1 MMQVKTLNHNL
12 VSLKQRPIPSSKTM
26 SQIQTW
32 RPLSREQFASNTFL
46 IRKAL
51 SSIASRMPSRRTRLT
66 SLWTRTMMIVI
77 SSLLS
82 TKKLVRYMTQHLET
96 NESIVQSKSND
107 FFDLNFSRQ
116 RHEKATLLA

>member
-32 RPLSREQFASNTFL
+32 RPLSREKFASNTFL
-46 IRKAL
+46 ILKAL
-51 SSIASRMPSRRTRLT
+51 SSIASRMPSMRTRLT
-66 SLWTRTMMIVI
+66 SLSTRTRMIVI
-77 SSLLS
+77 SSFLS
-82 TKKLVRYMTQHLET
+82 TKKLERYMTQHLET

-107 FFDLNFSRQ
+107 FFYLNFSRQ
-116 RHEKATLLA
+116 RQEKACLLA